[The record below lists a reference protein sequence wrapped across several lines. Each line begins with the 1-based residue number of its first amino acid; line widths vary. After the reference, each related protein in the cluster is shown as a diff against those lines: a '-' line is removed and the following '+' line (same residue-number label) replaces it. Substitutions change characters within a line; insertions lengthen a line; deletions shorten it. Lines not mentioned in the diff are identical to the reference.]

1 MKKYRPKEFMIY
13 SYGTLYK
20 CHVSCYPQSKWGFE
34 GIFDDRVKLSNKHTT
49 IYVDKDQFE
58 KNWIEVL

>member
-20 CHVSCYPQSKWGFE
+20 CHVSCHPQSKWE
-34 GIFDDRVKLSNKHTT
+34 LDGIFGNRVKLSNKHTI
-49 IYVDKDQFE
+49 IYVDKVQFE
-58 KNWIEVL
+58 KNWIEVI